1 MTGFMARV
9 RTLAVPASI
18 VLLLAAG
25 AAGPAAAQSPPATQ
39 QPPATQ
45 APAPQPPANPPAPPA
60 SPAPPAPP
68 ASQAPRQPP
77 QQPSESVQR
86 PDALQPGDAFGE
98 QVTMPEQAIV
108 YSPGSGQWDHAFET
122 IVDAFKT
129 VNAYLQ
135 KQGIKPSGPPMT
147 IYTSTNDTSFQF
159 WAAIPVA
166 EAPKDKPTGNIQVG
180 KTTPG
185 PAYKFIHRGS
195 YDDMDTTYDAI
206 TNFLDEK
213 QLDAKG
219 LFIEQ
224 YDTDPITTAPDKL
237 VVEVFVPVK

>member
-1 MTGFMARV
+1 M
-9 RTLAVPASI
+9 S
-18 VLLLAAG
+18 LLAG
-25 AAGPAAAQSPPATQ
+25 IVGL
-39 QPPATQ
+39 
-45 APAPQPPANPPAPPA
+45 APAPARAQEKT
-60 SPAPPAPP
+60 
-68 ASQAPRQPP
+68 PRP
-77 QQPSESVQR
+77 ES
-86 PDALQPGDAFGE
+86 LQPGDAFGE
-98 QVTMPEQAIV
+98 QVTLPELTIV
-108 YSPGSGQWDHAFET
+108 YTAGSGQWDNAFET

-159 WAAIPVA
+159 WAAVPVA
-166 EAPKDKPTGNIQVG
+166 EAPKDPLPPKILVG

-185 PAYKFIHRGS
+185 SAYKFIHRGS

-224 YDTDPITTAPDKL
+224 YDTDPVTTPEDKL